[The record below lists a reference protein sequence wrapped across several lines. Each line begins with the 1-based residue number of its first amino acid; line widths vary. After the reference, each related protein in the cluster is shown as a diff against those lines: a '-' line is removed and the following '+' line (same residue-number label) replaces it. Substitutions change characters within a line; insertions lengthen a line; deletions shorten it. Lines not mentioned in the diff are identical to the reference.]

1 MTSTTK
7 LAATAIAAAVAMTL
21 GAATAHA
28 SPNENLTISNEA
40 PAEAQTAFAAWV
52 DGENLRRRN
61 REKCFGIA
69 LSGENDCAAG
79 AGTSCQGTSTIDYQG
94 NAWTYAPK
102 GSCAFIGTPE
112 GQASVDELDRNLPDG
127 A

>member
-7 LAATAIAAAVAMTL
+7 IAASAIAAAVAMTL
-21 GAATAHA
+21 GAGAALA
-28 SPNENLTISNEA
+28 GPNENLTISSEA
-40 PAEAQTAFAAWV
+40 PAEAQAEFAAWV
-52 DGENLRRRN
+52 AGGDLGRRN

-79 AGTSCQGTSTIDYQG
+79 AGTSCQGTSTVDYQG

-102 GSCAFIGTPE
+102 GSCAFIGTPDGE
-112 GQASVDELDRNLPDG
+112 ASVEELDRNLPDG